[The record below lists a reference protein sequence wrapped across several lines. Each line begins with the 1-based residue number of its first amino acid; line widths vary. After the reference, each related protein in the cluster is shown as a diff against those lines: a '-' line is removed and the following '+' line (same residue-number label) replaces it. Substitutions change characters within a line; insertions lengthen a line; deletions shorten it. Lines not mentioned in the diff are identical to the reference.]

1 MANINDIYR
10 PKFNISQPVSLPQGV
25 EGIIIAICIHSG
37 PYITYKVAWWTDS
50 QRHEEWV
57 EEMELLAAQ
66 NKPSRVI
73 IMGVPVEN
81 QYE

>member
-10 PKFNISQPVSLPQGV
+10 PRFNISQPVSLPQDVKGV
-25 EGIIIAICIHSG
+25 VTAICIRPG
-37 PYITYKVAWWTDS
+37 PHITYEVAWWTDS
-50 QRHEEWV
+50 HRHEEWV

-81 QYE
+81 RYE